1 MSDIYVAVVNY
12 GHWWHDKSV
21 REKPPYDTTLAEDM
35 RLSEGPRL
43 EMIASWL
50 EKEPLIDRTKL
61 NAIRTTVYR
70 TQGVTDEKKNNS
82 INCSSSHFGVSD
94 PQADTRVM
102 TSACILSLVLTA
114 YSYSTYTYRV
124 NLEVLACIEQWL
136 LSCVVIVELVRVSFH
151 MLPSSERYELNRVNG
166 LPRQPRLISC

>member
-1 MSDIYVAVVNY
+1 MTVADLFFVHQRGLMNTIYIWAYNVGSNLAVVAS
-12 GHWWHDKSV
+12 GFITDGFGWRWVWWFCAIFFGVQFLMFFFGFEETKYSV
-21 REKPPYDTTLAEDM
+21 VSSL
-35 RLSEGPRL
+35 LG
-43 EMIASWL
+43 
-50 EKEPLIDRTKL
+50 
-61 NAIRTTVYR
+61 AIRTTVYR

-124 NLEVLACIEQWL
+124 NLEVLACIEQ
-136 LSCVVIVELVRVSFH
+136 
-151 MLPSSERYELNRVNG
+151 
-166 LPRQPRLISC
+166 